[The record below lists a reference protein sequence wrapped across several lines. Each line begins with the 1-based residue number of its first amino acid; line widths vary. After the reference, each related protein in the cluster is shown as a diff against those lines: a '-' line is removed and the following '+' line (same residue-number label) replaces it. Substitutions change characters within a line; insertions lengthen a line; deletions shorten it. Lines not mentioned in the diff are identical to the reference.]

1 MLKRL
6 AAYIGEYKK
15 QALLTPV
22 MIIFEVSLE
31 VAIPFLMARII
42 NIGIA
47 NSDTSYITTTG
58 LTMIGIALFSLLFG
72 ALAARFSST
81 AAAGFAKN
89 LRAALFSSVQ
99 EFSFANLDKF
109 STASL
114 VTRLTTDVTNAQNTF
129 MMLIRM
135 AVRAPLML
143 LSSIFMTISI
153 NSSLAVI
160 FLLASPLLGAIL
172 AWVISIAH
180 PRFLKMLKQYDKMN
194 AVVQE
199 NLIGI
204 RVVKAFVRE
213 NHETEKFTDAS
224 NRVRQLQFE
233 AERVVV
239 WTMPIMQFVIYACML
254 AIAWFGGVKIIK
266 GTMLTG
272 DLMSFMSY
280 AMQILI
286 SLMMLSMVFV
296 MVIITRASY
305 ERILEVLDEEPTIQN
320 PVGGGLTSVNDG
332 SIEFF
337 SVNFSYSLGSEEK
350 TLKDLELS
358 IQPGETVGIIGA
370 TGSAKTT
377 LVQLIPR
384 LYDVQSGSVH
394 VGGHDVREYNLQT
407 LRDAVAMVLQ
417 NNVLFSGTIRENL
430 KWGNE
435 HATEEDI
442 AKVCRI
448 AQAHDFILS
457 FPDGYDTDLGQGGVN
472 LSGGQKQRLCIARA
486 LLKNPKIMLL
496 DDSLS
501 AVDTA
506 TDNLIRAGLRK
517 HLKGMTVLIIAQR
530 IASVMDA
537 DKIIV
542 LDEGTIS
549 AVGTHAD
556 LMRSSEIYSDVYFSQ
571 RKGVDAHGA

>member
-15 QALLTPV
+15 QTLLTPV

-143 LSSIFMTISI
+143 LSSILMTISI

-160 FLLASPLLGAIL
+160 FLLASPLLAAIL

-224 NRVRQLQFE
+224 NRVRQLQLA

-254 AIAWFGGVKIIK
+254 AIAWFGGVKVIK

-320 PVGGGLTSVNDG
+320 PVDGGLTSVNDG
-332 SIEFF
+332 SIEFS
-337 SVNFSYSLGSEEK
+337 SVNFSYSIGSEEK
-350 TLKDLELS
+350 TLKDIELN

-384 LYDVQSGSVH
+384 LYDVQSGSVY

-435 HATEEDI
+435 HATDEDI

-457 FPDGYDTDLGQGGVN
+457 FPNGYDTNLGQGG
-472 LSGGQKQRLCIARA
+472 
-486 LLKNPKIMLL
+486 
-496 DDSLS
+496 
-501 AVDTA
+501 
-506 TDNLIRAGLRK
+506 
-517 HLKGMTVLIIAQR
+517 
-530 IASVMDA
+530 
-537 DKIIV
+537 
-542 LDEGTIS
+542 
-549 AVGTHAD
+549 
-556 LMRSSEIYSDVYFSQ
+556 
-571 RKGVDAHGA
+571 

>member
-1 MLKRL
+1 MFKKLIV
-6 AAYIGEYKK
+6 YIGEYRK
-15 QALLTPV
+15 QTLLTPL
-22 MIIFEVSLE
+22 MIVFEVALE
-31 VAIPFLMARII
+31 VSIPFLMSRVV

-47 NSDTSYITTTG
+47 NSDTGYIVRTG
-58 LTMIGIALFSLLFG
+58 FIMIGIALLSLFFG

-89 LRAALFSSVQ
+89 IRAALFSSVQ

-109 STASL
+109 SSASL
-114 VTRLTTDVTNAQNTF
+114 VTRLTTDVTSAQNTF

-143 LSSIFMTISI
+143 ISSILMTVSI
-153 NSSLAVI
+153 NSSLSII
-160 FLLASPLLGAIL
+160 FLLASPLLAAIL
-172 AWVISIAH
+172 AWVISVAH
-180 PRFLKMLKQYDKMN
+180 PRFLKMLKQYDQMN

-213 NHETEKFTDAS
+213 NHETEKFADTS
-224 NRVRQLQFE
+224 NRVRELQLE
-233 AERVVV
+233 AERIVV

-254 AIAWFGGVKIIK
+254 AIAWFGGVKVIK

-296 MVIITRASY
+296 MLIITRASY
-305 ERILEVLDEEPTIQN
+305 ERILEVLDEAPTITN
-320 PVGGGLTSVNDG
+320 PAGGGLTQVRDG
-332 SIEFF
+332 SIEFT
-337 SVNFSYSLGSEEK
+337 SVSFSYSLASEER
-350 TLKDLELS
+350 TLKDIELF
-358 IQPGETVGIIGA
+358 IKPGETVGILGA

-384 LYDVQSGSVH
+384 LYDVQSGSIF
-394 VGGHDVREYNLQT
+394 VGGHDVREYNLKT

-435 HATEEDI
+435 NATDEEI
-442 AKVCRI
+442 SKACRI
-448 AQAHDFILS
+448 AQANDFILG
-457 FPDGYDTDLGQGGVN
+457 FPDGYDTNLGQGGVN
-472 LSGGQKQRLCIARA
+472 ISGGQKQRLCIARA
-486 LLKNPKIMLL
+486 LLKCPKIMIL
-496 DDSLS
+496 DDSMS

-506 TDNLIRAGLRK
+506 TDSLIRAGLRK
-517 HLKGMTVLIIAQR
+517 HLEGMTVLIIAQR
-530 IASVMDA
+530 VASIMDA

-549 AVGTHAD
+549 AIGTHED
-556 LMRSSEIYSDVYFSQ
+556 LMRSSEIYSEVYLSQ
-571 RKGVDAHGA
+571 RKGADAYGA

>member
-143 LSSIFMTISI
+143 LSSILMTISI

-254 AIAWFGGVKIIK
+254 AIAWFGGVKVIK

-332 SIEFF
+332 SIEFS

-350 TLKDLELS
+350 TLKDIELN

>member
-15 QALLTPV
+15 QTLLTPV

-143 LSSIFMTISI
+143 LSSILMTISI

-160 FLLASPLLGAIL
+160 FLLASPLLAAIL

-224 NRVRQLQFE
+224 NRVRQLQLA

-254 AIAWFGGVKIIK
+254 AIAWFGGVKVIK

-320 PVGGGLTSVNDG
+320 PVDGGLTSVNDG
-332 SIEFF
+332 SIEFS
-337 SVNFSYSLGSEEK
+337 SVNFSYSIGSEEK
-350 TLKDLELS
+350 TLKDIELN

-384 LYDVQSGSVH
+384 LYDVQSGSVY

-435 HATEEDI
+435 HATDEDI

-457 FPDGYDTDLGQGGVN
+457 FPNGYDTNLGQGGVN

-556 LMRSSEIYSDVYFSQ
+556 LMRSSDIYSEVYFSQ

>member
-15 QALLTPV
+15 QTLLTPV

-143 LSSIFMTISI
+143 LSSILMTISI

-254 AIAWFGGVKIIK
+254 AIAWFGGVKVIK

-320 PVGGGLTSVNDG
+320 PVDGGLTSVNDG
-332 SIEFF
+332 SIEFS
-337 SVNFSYSLGSEEK
+337 SVSFSYSIGSEEK
-350 TLKDLELS
+350 TLKDIELN

-442 AKVCRI
+442 SKVCRI

-457 FPDGYDTDLGQGGVN
+457 FPDGYDTNLGQGGVN

-506 TDNLIRAGLRK
+506 TDNLIRTGLRK

-549 AVGTHAD
+549 TVGTHAD
-556 LMRSSEIYSDVYFSQ
+556 LMRSSEIYSEVYFSQ
-571 RKGVDAHGA
+571 RKGVDEHGA

>member
-15 QALLTPV
+15 QTLLTPV

-31 VAIPFLMARII
+31 VTIPFLMARII

-58 LTMIGIALFSLLFG
+58 LAMIGIALFSLLFG

-89 LRAALFSSVQ
+89 LRAALFSNVQ

-143 LSSIFMTISI
+143 LSSILMTISI

-160 FLLASPLLGAIL
+160 FLLASPLLAAIL

-224 NRVRQLQFE
+224 NRVRQLQLA

-254 AIAWFGGVKIIK
+254 AIAWFGGVKVIK

-320 PVGGGLTSVNDG
+320 PVDGGLTSVNDG
-332 SIEFF
+332 SIKF
-337 SVNFSYSLGSEEK
+337 SSVSFSYSPGSEER
-350 TLKDLELS
+350 TLKDIELN

-384 LYDVQSGSVH
+384 LYDVQSGSVY

-435 HATEEDI
+435 HATDEDI

-457 FPDGYDTDLGQGGVN
+457 FPNGYDTNLGQGGVN

-506 TDNLIRAGLRK
+506 TDNLIRTALRK

-556 LMRSSEIYSDVYFSQ
+556 LMRSSEIYSEVYFSQ